1 MDYYQDLLQEPKWY
15 RWADGFVVLLIG
27 IALGMTVM
35 LALPAYE
42 TEMRGVNT
50 TRETRLL
57 TPDAPAQDR
66 ILTENGSSIRIDE
79 I

>member
-15 RWADGFVVLLIG
+15 RWADGLVVLLIG

-42 TEMRGVNT
+42 TEMRSVNT

-57 TPDAPAQDR
+57 TPEAPVQDR
-66 ILTENGSSIRIDE
+66 IITENGTSIRIDE